1 MSMTAKENRIY
12 IRGEFRKSLGMNF
25 FSPFQ
30 PEREFKVTNH
40 VNVQKLYAACS
51 LDYLFKLRIFLSC

>member
-30 PEREFKVTNH
+30 PEREFKVYKSCKCSEYINT
-40 VNVQKLYAACS
+40 ACS
-51 LDYLFKLRIFLSC
+51 LDYSFQFRIF